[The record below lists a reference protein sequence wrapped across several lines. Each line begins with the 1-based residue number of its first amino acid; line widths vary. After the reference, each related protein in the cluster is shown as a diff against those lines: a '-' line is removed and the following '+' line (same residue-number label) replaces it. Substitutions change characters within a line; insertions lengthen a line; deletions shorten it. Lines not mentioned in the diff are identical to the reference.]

1 MKTNARGIVAAAIA
15 AALAA
20 GTAAAPA
27 LALAAPDNDGEAP
40 VAVVAQSVGSDDA
53 IASAVDASPLTWC
66 DVAGVDWY
74 YDCGRDDYVVTL
86 TSTWGE
92 VWVFWVDAATG
103 VAYMYA

>member
-1 MKTNARGIVAAAIA
+1 MKTDAKSIVAAALA

-27 LALAAPDNDGEAP
+27 LAFAAPNVKEAP
-40 VAVVAQSVGSDDA
+40 VAIVAQSVGSDDA

-86 TSTWGE
+86 TSTWGD

>member
-1 MKTNARGIVAAAIA
+1 MKTNAKSIVAAALA

-27 LALAAPDNDGEAP
+27 LALAAPNVEEAP
-40 VAVVAQSVGSDDA
+40 VAIVAQSVGSDDA

-86 TSTWGE
+86 TSTWGD